1 MFGILK
7 FSKLDDKY
15 EQYYKKHFF
24 DEYCYN
30 YVKFEGIVFREY
42 FEIIANQIQK
52 IDIKE
57 DGVFVCSFLKSGT
70 TWTQE
75 MIWCIANDL
84 NLTTT
89 QQPLPKDF
97 HF

>member
-57 DGVFVCSFLKSGT
+57 DGVFVCSFLKSG
-70 TWTQE
+70 
-75 MIWCIANDL
+75 IIFYYYYFKHKVKFFNS
-84 NLTTT
+84 NIV
-89 QQPLPKDF
+89 
-97 HF
+97 